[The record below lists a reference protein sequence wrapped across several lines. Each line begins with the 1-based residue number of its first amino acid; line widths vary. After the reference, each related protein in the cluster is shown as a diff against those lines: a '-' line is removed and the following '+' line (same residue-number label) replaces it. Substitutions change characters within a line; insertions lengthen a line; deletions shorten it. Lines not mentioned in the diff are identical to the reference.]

1 MERWIYFKD
10 GKEWDEPV
18 TAEGVDRWVEENRIP
33 LIAHPAAFRERWWV
47 KKDGT
52 KVGPFTPPP
61 KHEWE
66 DRGARLILS
75 EDPYQ
80 LRPGCWTTGYVPRGS
95 FEKSGRSQHLLYRKV
110 DEFLPDDLDEDQAI
124 VINVKHKGLVVLA
137 GCAHSGIVNT
147 VDHAKVISRIDRI
160 WAIIGGFHLA
170 KTKDEEIQLTIDAI
184 KAVEPELIVPCH
196 CTGFRAASRF
206 ADQMPDAFKEGV
218 VGATYL
224 F

>member
-10 GKEWDEPV
+10 GKEWNEPV